1 MVKKAK
7 ILRATKLTNHVYHAN
22 VYDRYIFN
30 VYCSCIQE
38 LRTTADSLFY
48 AITLKYCKNDIKSQE
63 NESYYRSGC
72 DDSLYLPVTF
82 FFR

>member
-48 AITLKYCKNDIKSQE
+48 AITLKYCKMTSNRKKMNPTINQVVMIL
-63 NESYYRSGC
+63 C
-72 DDSLYLPVTF
+72 IYL
-82 FFR
+82 